1 MAIEY
6 NRTMKI
12 RYEHDERLNQKNEAK
27 LAQQLQKKGLTMM
40 TTYWGEVP
48 EYGYNTITKKST
60 RHGIYLSLIHI

>member
-27 LAQQLQKKGLTMM
+27 LAQQLQNKGLN
-40 TTYWGEVP
+40 GLHQKA
-48 EYGYNTITKKST
+48 I
-60 RHGIYLSLIHI
+60 I